1 MKSMRIL
8 GPFPPPFGGVAI
20 HCVRLFEAL
29 QERRIPVEGVSLGG
43 IPAGVKS
50 VSLFRPWHLLSRTP
64 VHYHTDEGN
73 FRWMLLLS
81 KIWRLL
87 GTKYIVTVHSFRH
100 RREFENLGV
109 AKDLRKAYERAEAI
123 VAISDEAARDLQK
136 ELGVAH
142 KRLKVIPSNLP
153 LSRWESS
160 GVLPPSVPEQWRR
173 ASVRILANAGAVTS
187 VAGKDLYG
195 IDVLLDALQQITD
208 PSIQVCIA
216 IGGVRDQAL
225 YERIVETAKLD
236 ARVHLVND
244 LNGPLAPLVREAHII
259 IRPTRTEGGPSLT
272 VTEAMELGRWTIASD
287 AVMRPAGCRTFRN
300 ENALDLARVIID
312 CVNDVVGGKMP
323 APTQPYSQALTQL
336 INLYQRLGFVSTT
349 HTPADV

>member
-20 HCVRLFEAL
+20 HCVRLLEAL
-29 QERRIPVEGVSLGG
+29 QERSVPVDGLSLGG

-50 VSLFRPWHLLSRTP
+50 VSLFRPWHMLSRTP

-100 RREFENLGV
+100 RSEFKNPGIAE
-109 AKDLRKAYERAEAI
+109 DLRKAYERAEAI

-136 ELGVAH
+136 ELGVVH

-153 LSRWESS
+153 MSRWESN
-160 GVLPPSVPEQWRR
+160 GVLPPSVPEQWRT
-173 ASVRILANAGAVTS
+173 ASVRILANAGAVTL
-187 VAGKDLYG
+187 VNGKDLYG
-195 IDVLLDALQQITD
+195 IDLLLDAVRQITD
-208 PSIQVCIA
+208 PRIQVCIA

-225 YERIVETAKLD
+225 FEHIVETANID
-236 ARVHLVND
+236 TRVQLISD
-244 LNGPLAPLVREAHII
+244 LNGPLAPLVRESHIV

-272 VTEAMELGRWTIASD
+272 VTEAMESGRWTIASD

-300 ENALDLARVIID
+300 EDASDLARVISD
-312 CVNDVVGGKMP
+312 CVKEVVSANMP